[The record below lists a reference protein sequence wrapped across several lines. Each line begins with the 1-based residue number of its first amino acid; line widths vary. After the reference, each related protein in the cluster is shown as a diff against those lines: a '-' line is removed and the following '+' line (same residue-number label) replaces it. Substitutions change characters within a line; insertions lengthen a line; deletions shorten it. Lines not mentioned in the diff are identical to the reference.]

1 MNPDKYKP
9 AWQQYK
15 LMHSQLQLTE
25 EEVLA
30 LLTTPKT
37 SRLRSLLVNVA
48 MLITLLLVCY

>member
-37 SRLRSLLVNVA
+37 SRLRSLVVNVA